1 VADGLEEQMDCV
13 PLVIAHR
20 GASHDAPENTLAAFR
35 LAWEQGADG
44 IEADFRLTRDGKIVC
59 IHDDTTGRT
68 AGKPVTVADASLAE
82 LRLLDVGV
90 GKGERWRGERIPT
103 LEEILA
109 ELPTGKRIFIELK
122 GGPEMVVPL
131 RQILMAL
138 GIAPERVRLLAFS
151 PLLVGLLKEQ
161 LPEFRSCL
169 NVSYRRLGGF
179 RTPSPGQVAALLAG
193 CGADGLSSAAGPLL
207 DAGFVADLRRSGL
220 ELHVW
225 TVDSVRTARH
235 YRALGV
241 DSIMT
246 NRPGVVLPA
255 IQSDRSC
262 R

>member
-1 VADGLEEQMDCV
+1 MDRRM
-13 PLVIAHR
+13 LVIAHR
-20 GASHDAPENTLAAFR
+20 GASHDAPENTIAAFR

-59 IHDDTTGRT
+59 IHDETTART
-68 AGKPVTVADASLAE
+68 AGKAVAVADASLAE
-82 LRLLDVGV
+82 LRRLDVGA
-90 GKGERWRGERIPT
+90 GKAERWRGERIPT

-109 ELPTGKRIFIELK
+109 ELPIGSSIFIELK
-122 GGPEMVVPL
+122 DGPEMVAPL
-131 RQILMAL
+131 RQILTGA

-169 NVSYRRLGGF
+169 NLSYRRVDGVH
-179 RTPSPGQVAALLAG
+179 TPPPDQVAALLAS
-193 CGADGLSSAAGPLL
+193 CRADGLSSASSPLL
-207 DAGFVADLRRSGL
+207 DAGFVAKLRRTGL

-225 TVDSVRTARH
+225 TVDSLRTARH

-246 NRPGVVLPA
+246 NRPGLVLPVVQA
-255 IQSDRSC
+255 DRGC

>member
-1 VADGLEEQMDCV
+1 MDCA

-44 IEADFRLTRDGKIVC
+44 VEADFRLTRDGKIVC

-68 AGKPVTVADASLAE
+68 AGKSVAVADASLAE
-82 LRLLDVGV
+82 LRRLDVGV
-90 GKGERWRGERIPT
+90 GKDERWRGERIPT

-109 ELPTGKRIFIELK
+109 ELPAGKRIFIELK
-122 GGPEMVVPL
+122 AGPEMVVPL
-131 RQILMAL
+131 RDLL
-138 GIAPERVRLLAFS
+138 VGSGITPERVRLLAFS
-151 PLLVGLLKEQ
+151 PLLVGLLNEQ

-169 NVSYRRLGGF
+169 NLSYRRVGGV
-179 RTPSPGQVAALLAG
+179 RTPRPDQVAALLAG
-193 CGADGLSSAAGPLL
+193 CRADGLSSAASPLL
-207 DAGFVADLRRSGL
+207 DVGFVAELRRSGL

-246 NRPGVVLPA
+246 NRPSLVLPV
-255 IQSDRSC
+255 ILNGRSC

>member
-1 VADGLEEQMDCV
+1 MDCT

-44 IEADFRLTRDGKIVC
+44 IEADFRLTRDGRIVC

-68 AGKPVTVADASLAE
+68 TGKSVTVADASLAE
-82 LRLLDVGV
+82 LQRLDAGV
-90 GKGERWRGERIPT
+90 WKGEGWRGERIPT
-103 LEEILA
+103 LEETLA
-109 ELPTGKRIFIELK
+109 MLPAGKRIFIELK
-122 GGPEMVVPL
+122 SGPEMVVPL
-131 RQILMAL
+131 REILAGS

-151 PLLVGLLKEQ
+151 PILVTLLKEQ
-161 LPEFRSCL
+161 LSEFRSCL
-169 NVSYRRLGGF
+169 NVSYHWTRRGSLW
-179 RTPSPGQVAALLAG
+179 TPSVDQLLARLSD
-193 CGADGLSSAAGPLL
+193 CRADGLSSATHPMLN
-207 DAGFVADLRRSGL
+207 DGFVATLRRTGR

-225 TVDSVRTARH
+225 TVDSVRGARH

-246 NRPGVVLPA
+246 NRPVLVLPVA
-255 IQSDRSC
+255 RFDRSC